1 VLNIQKDSCQTNN
14 KKWLKNQGKT
24 KKAVKSWTRISLQ
37 IDCIKMK
44 RHQSTTIRWAMDS
57 GVPRIE
63 EYYNFDLRFLTAH
76 LIYNLY
82 MYFLPP
88 I

>member
-1 VLNIQKDSCQTNN
+1 
-14 KKWLKNQGKT
+14 
-24 KKAVKSWTRISLQ
+24 
-37 IDCIKMK
+37 MK

-88 I
+88 N